1 MNSILKVC
9 TLVALLFISI
19 VTVAQESQHLVAA
32 KWENGEKACY
42 GNWGSEELNFIENKE
57 KAKVEI
63 KYDSDN
69 KIKSVYIGGSN
80 LSGSYECF
88 SESAT
93 DFVRYYGH
101 YYTKKLFFTNS
112 SIIIYESTET
122 FDKTQV
128 KVLGCVGKKINQ
140 KDVNNL
146 ISFLTSTKKYFVPIN
161 LDGISDKVTKVNVIP
176 VYLDGNEELLP
187 GEKFEIEFEIEL
199 EWGVKL
205 KSKGLK
211 GNYEIM
217 FFKIESNNITFER
230 IKKKGNDVYSCVA
243 DCRYIRDNNMVIQGT
258 ISNSTVKFSK
268 TIPVNCDLDKSPGL
282 VEARKWSQYSKILF
296 NYTEKGKVKE
306 MSWVNDNGFLKY
318 AEWFTWLLENYKD
331 DKTFLIRVGKD
342 DKFGY
347 ADVNAKLIIP
357 CEYEGGSAGNKMKDK
372 MIGVKKDGKWGYI
385 DLQNKVIVPFKY
397 ESLADFYNGMGKVT
411 LGGKIGFVNA
421 KGVEVVKPIYDKAWG
436 FGNGAAI
443 VMKDNKYGF
452 VSESGAVL
460 GGIVYDD
467 AFAFDQ
473 YKCGVVKNGEK
484 YGVIDHTG
492 KLIVPIEHDKQPV
505 SLNADLIKVSKNAKY
520 GIINRAGKML
530 FDFTYDDMYNCGTAS
545 GKATDGEKYIRVYKD
560 RRFGFIKTDGT
571 VFRDC
576 IFDTAEDFYGN
587 MAAITKFEDDTYK
600 TGHLLLNASDGKGN
614 IYKNGYES
622 LQEVVQEES
631 NDVVSSS
638 SSNKS
643 GKKATSDKK
652 TIKNTGKSILHMG
665 ADGSTGYSVNGGG
678 TIDFPC
684 GKKVY
689 YTFYQNNGYNGRGPV
704 ISEAKQDCGQTINAN
719 GDQYNKK

>member
-42 GNWGSEELNFIENKE
+42 GNWGSEELNLIENKE

-268 TIPVNCDLDKSPGL
+268 PYLLTATWINLPDWLKQENGHNTAKSFLTIL
-282 VEARKWSQYSKILF
+282 
-296 NYTEKGKVKE
+296 
-306 MSWVNDNGFLKY
+306 
-318 AEWFTWLLENYKD
+318 
-331 DKTFLIRVGKD
+331 
-342 DKFGY
+342 
-347 ADVNAKLIIP
+347 
-357 CEYEGGSAGNKMKDK
+357 
-372 MIGVKKDGKWGYI
+372 
-385 DLQNKVIVPFKY
+385 
-397 ESLADFYNGMGKVT
+397 
-411 LGGKIGFVNA
+411 
-421 KGVEVVKPIYDKAWG
+421 
-436 FGNGAAI
+436 
-443 VMKDNKYGF
+443 
-452 VSESGAVL
+452 
-460 GGIVYDD
+460 
-467 AFAFDQ
+467 
-473 YKCGVVKNGEK
+473 
-484 YGVIDHTG
+484 
-492 KLIVPIEHDKQPV
+492 
-505 SLNADLIKVSKNAKY
+505 
-520 GIINRAGKML
+520 
-530 FDFTYDDMYNCGTAS
+530 
-545 GKATDGEKYIRVYKD
+545 
-560 RRFGFIKTDGT
+560 
-571 VFRDC
+571 
-576 IFDTAEDFYGN
+576 
-587 MAAITKFEDDTYK
+587 
-600 TGHLLLNASDGKGN
+600 
-614 IYKNGYES
+614 
-622 LQEVVQEES
+622 
-631 NDVVSSS
+631 
-638 SSNKS
+638 
-643 GKKATSDKK
+643 
-652 TIKNTGKSILHMG
+652 
-665 ADGSTGYSVNGGG
+665 
-678 TIDFPC
+678 
-684 GKKVY
+684 KKV
-689 YTFYQNNGYNGRGPV
+689 RL
-704 ISEAKQDCGQTINAN
+704 
-719 GDQYNKK
+719 KK